1 MKKALNFIVYVLMSP
16 FLIITAIGMIGVVIL
31 SYLESEEETK
41 NKKEAK

>member
-41 NKKEAK
+41 NKK

>member
-31 SYLESEEETK
+31 SYLESEEATK
-41 NKKEAK
+41 HKK